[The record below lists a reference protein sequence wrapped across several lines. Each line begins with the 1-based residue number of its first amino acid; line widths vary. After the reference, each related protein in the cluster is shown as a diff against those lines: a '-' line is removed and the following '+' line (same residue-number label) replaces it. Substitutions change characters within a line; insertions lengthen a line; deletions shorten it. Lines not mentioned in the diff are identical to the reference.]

1 MYQLKTKQIIPTD
14 LETCWNFF
22 SSPKNLKI
30 ITPDYMGF
38 EVLFEIPEKMYAG
51 LMIEYEV
58 KPLLGIP
65 MKWITEITHV
75 DEMKFFVD
83 KQRKGPY
90 RIWHHEHHFKQV
102 EKGIE
107 MTDIVSYEIPF
118 GVLGKIAQ
126 PLIVKNKLKQIFDYR
141 FQKVEELFGKP
152 SH

>member
-1 MYQLKTKQIIPTD
+1 
-14 LETCWNFF
+14 
-22 SSPKNLKI
+22 
-30 ITPDYMGF
+30 MGF

-83 KQRKGPY
+83 EQRKGPY

-102 EKGIE
+102 ENGIE

-126 PLIVKNKLKQIFDYR
+126 PLIVKNKLNQIFDYR